1 MYLTISCVTFAS
13 NPDVLRDTLISLAHA
28 CLCAHEDGLLER
40 VDLYLIDNGP
50 DEKNLSTLT
59 QLKNDLP
66 KVFNHIHLITGHGNI
81 GYGCGHN
88 LAIHQVASDYHLIIN
103 PDVINDVKNIVIAI
117 EYMEQHRNV
126 GLLAPDAFC
135 PDGSRQYIAK
145 RQPEIIVLLARA
157 CGFKPKWK
165 WLKRKMDRYEYR
177 DLIPAN
183 SPIEIELASGCYMF
197 CRTSTLQKVKGFDPK
212 YFMYFEDFD
221 LSKKIKIFSNISHL
235 PNLQI
240 VHAGGGAARKGFS
253 HIFNFFKSL
262 CQFFIGQNF

>member
-1 MYLTISCVTFAS
+1 M
-13 NPDVLRDTLISLAHA
+13 
-28 CLCAHEDGLLER
+28 LER